1 MLGDEAFDAAVER
14 VVVFRDQLTLE
25 VRREHLPAVAQALR
39 DDAALRFELCL
50 RRVAVCTTPRTAAA
64 NCTPSTR

>member
-1 MLGDEAFDAAVER
+1 MVY
-14 VVVFRDQLTLE
+14 RDQLTLE

-39 DDAALRFELCL
+39 DDPALRFELCL
-50 RRVAVCTTPRTAAA
+50 RGHRACTTPRTPAA